1 MSGPVLFVAAE
12 AREFSGLIRHCC
24 KVERLQWPL
33 DFARQAQLKGRQVV
47 MVANGA
53 GPRLAAEAVEVAQ
66 AKMVASVVV
75 STGYCGAL
83 DPKYHVGDIIVAD
96 QIVAEDEVFAVYFPT
111 SVRPHRIGTVVSIDR
126 VAAAAEEKRRLRAP
140 GPAAVD
146 MESAG
151 VARRVRQWEV
161 PICCIRVVTDTSEEG
176 FSLDLNACRLPD
188 GRFSAAR
195 IVATALRRPLVGIPE
210 LLRLHRTSQSAS
222 RALGDFL
229 ADCSF

>member
-12 AREFSGLIRHCC
+12 AREFSGLIRHCAG
-24 KVERLQWPL
+24 VERMAWPL
-33 DFARQAQLKGRQVV
+33 DFARRGVLKGRQVV

-66 AKMVASVVV
+66 AKTVASVVV

-83 DPKYHVGDIIVAD
+83 DPEYHVGDIVVAD

-111 SVRPHRIGTVVSIDR
+111 SVRPHRIGTVLSMDR
-126 VAAAAEEKRRLRAP
+126 VAGTPEEKRRLRAA
-140 GPAAVD
+140 GPVAVE

-151 VARRVRQWEV
+151 VARRVRQWKV
-161 PICCIRVVTDTSEEG
+161 PICCIRVVTDTSEQG

-188 GRFSAAR
+188 GRFSAVR
-195 IVATALRRPLVGIPE
+195 IVVSALRRPFVGIPE
-210 LLRLHRTSQSAS
+210 LLRLQRTSQSAS

>member
-12 AREFSGLIRHCC
+12 AREFSGFIRHCRG
-24 KVERLQWPL
+24 VERVAWPL
-33 DFARQAQLKGRQVV
+33 DFARRAELKGRQVV

-66 AKMVASVVV
+66 AKTVASVVV

-83 DPKYHVGDIIVAD
+83 DPKYDVGDIVVAD
-96 QIVAEDEVFAVYFPT
+96 QIVAEEEIFAVYFPT
-111 SVRPHRIGTVVSIDR
+111 SVGRYHRGTIVSIDR
-126 VAAAAEEKRRLRAP
+126 VASSAEEKRRLRAA
-140 GPAAVD
+140 GAAAVD

-151 VARRVRQWEV
+151 VARRVRQWKV
-161 PICCIRVVTDTSEEG
+161 PICCVRVVTDTSEEG

-188 GRFSAAR
+188 GRFSAVKV
-195 IVATALRRPLVGIPE
+195 VASALRRPIKGIPE
-210 LLRLHRTSQSAS
+210 LLRLRRTSESAS